1 MCDGEKQKNYSW
13 QHFGLKKISFIIKHF
28 QTLKQSIPHG
38 INHIIGL
45 KHTITKSLN
54 ISNHFQ
60 YMNKFDK
67 ILYNFI
73 LLFDGKMVD
82 LLFHD
87 SIMMDQ
93 ITKHEHHL
101 FL

>member
-1 MCDGEKQKNYSW
+1 
-13 QHFGLKKISFIIKHF
+13 
-28 QTLKQSIPHG
+28 
-38 INHIIGL
+38 
-45 KHTITKSLN
+45 
-54 ISNHFQ
+54 
-60 YMNKFDK
+60 MNKFDK

-73 LLFDGKMVD
+73 LLFDEEMVD

-93 ITKHEHHL
+93 TTKHEHHL